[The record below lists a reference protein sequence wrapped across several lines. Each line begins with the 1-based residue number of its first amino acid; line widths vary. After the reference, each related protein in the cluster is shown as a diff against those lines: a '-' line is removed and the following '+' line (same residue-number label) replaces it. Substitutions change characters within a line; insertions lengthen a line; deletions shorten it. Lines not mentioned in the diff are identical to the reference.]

1 LRRLHCGKLA
11 GPAFGTLTDPAP
23 AASSPLFRAESAVS
37 RSTKLVL
44 RIAFSLALLG
54 VVLWKIPVDAFL
66 SHLGGVQL
74 LPMFA
79 AYVLV
84 PVMGYIDANR
94 TKMMTDLQ
102 DMTLSVPAICRINFI
117 TSFYSLLLPGYL
129 AGGVIRWHRLARHD
143 GKPAQA
149 LAIVLFGRAVSTLV
163 SVAIGFACWAL
174 DASARAVP
182 VYGLALAAIFVALLF
197 GYWLLF
203 TGKQARG
210 IADFLLRQRWVP
222 HILASKLGKVLHSGG
237 RFDQLG
243 MRRMAATVALLT
255 VHELIGILSF
265 YLLAVSLDMPLSF
278 VSVGW
283 VRCYIMLVAML
294 PLTMM
299 GIGVRDGSLIVLL
312 KTYSI
317 SPALAVSYSTVLLG
331 RTFVL
336 GLLGGLC
343 ELWTVWRERARHA
356 TGDTPA

>member
-1 LRRLHCGKLA
+1 M
-11 GPAFGTLTDPAP
+11 
-23 AASSPLFRAESAVS
+23 S
-37 RSTKLVL
+37 RSMKLVL

-54 VVLWKIPVDAFL
+54 IVLWKIPVDAFL
-66 SHLGGVQL
+66 SHLSGVDL

-79 AYVLV
+79 SYLLI

-102 DMTLSVPAICRINFI
+102 DMTLSVAAICRINFI
-117 TSFYSLLLPGYL
+117 TSFYSLFLPGHL

-149 LAIVLFGRAVSTLV
+149 LAIVLFGRVISTLV

-174 DASARAVP
+174 DPPARDVP
-182 VYGLALAAIFVALLF
+182 IYGIALAAMFAALVF
-197 GYWLLF
+197 AYWLLF
-203 TGKQARG
+203 TGKRARG
-210 IADFLLRQRWVP
+210 LAEFLLRQRWVP
-222 HILASKLGKVLHSGG
+222 TVVASKLGKVLHSGG

-243 MRRMAATVALLT
+243 IQRVVTTIGLLI
-255 VHELIGILSF
+255 VFELIGITSF
-265 YLLAVSLDMPLSF
+265 YLLAVALDMHLSF

-283 VRCYIMLVAML
+283 IRCYIMLIAML

-299 GIGVRDGSLIVLL
+299 GIGVRDGSLIILL

-317 SPALAVSYSTVLLG
+317 SPALAVSYSTLLLG
-331 RTFVL
+331 RTFVM

>member
-1 LRRLHCGKLA
+1 MPWPLYCSVRRVACRRLTP
-11 GPAFGTLTDPAP
+11 PA
-23 AASSPLFRAESAVS
+23 RADSTVS
-37 RSTKLVL
+37 RTTKLVL
-44 RIAFSLALLG
+44 RIALSLALIG
-54 VVLWKIPVDAFL
+54 VVLWKIPLDAFI
-66 SHLGGVQL
+66 SHLGGVEL

-79 AYVLV
+79 SYLLI
-84 PVMGYIDANR
+84 PIMGYIDANR

-102 DMTLSVPAICRINFI
+102 DMTLSVAAICRINFI

-174 DASARAVP
+174 DQRARQVP
-182 VYGLALAAIFVALLF
+182 VYGIALAALFVALMI

-203 TGKQARG
+203 TGKRARG

-222 HILASKLGKVLHSGG
+222 NLVASKLGKVLHSGG

-243 MRRMAATVALLT
+243 WRRMAATVGLLS
-255 VHELIGILSF
+255 VHEIIGILSF
-265 YLLAVSLDMPLSF
+265 YLLTVALDMHLSF
-278 VSVGW
+278 VTVGW

-294 PLTMM
+294 PLTLM

-317 SPALAVSYSTVLLG
+317 SPALAVSYSTLLLG

-343 ELWTVWRERARHA
+343 ELWTVWRERSRHT